1 MRAKRILQRGAF
13 TPEDFARVQR
23 VFDDAWATVAPTIPR
38 GDRPQRREMLA
49 TIVLSLATARSD
61 LEPAEMTPI
70 ALRLFGVIGE
80 VA

>member
-1 MRAKRILQRGAF
+1 
-13 TPEDFARVQR
+13 
-23 VFDDAWATVAPTIPR
+23 
-38 GDRPQRREMLA
+38 MLA